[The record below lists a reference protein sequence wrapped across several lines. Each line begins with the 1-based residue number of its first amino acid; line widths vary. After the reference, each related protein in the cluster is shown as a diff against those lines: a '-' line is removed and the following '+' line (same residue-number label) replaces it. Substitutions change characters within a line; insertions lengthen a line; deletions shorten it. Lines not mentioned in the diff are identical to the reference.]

1 MWVFWRYGGIYSDK
15 RERCVFYG
23 LYSVRM
29 TVSVWIQLNFSF
41 LIFTEFIGDGNFLL
55 ILSMP
60 FSSLIPLL
68 SLLASALSWAQMK
81 THLVE
86 AWQPIKK

>member
-60 FSSLIPLL
+60 FSSLISLL
-68 SLLASALSWAQMK
+68 SLLASALSWA
-81 THLVE
+81 
-86 AWQPIKK
+86 